1 MRWEGGRRSNR
12 IEDRRGMRVGRGLAG
27 GGLGGIVLLLIAL
40 YFGIDPGLLLMD
52 SEPQPQIQALDPA
65 QEELKEFVAVV
76 LADTEDT
83 WSAIFAERG
92 ERYLEPTLVL
102 FTGQVQSGCGI
113 AGAAAGPFYCPIDK
127 KVYLDLRFF
136 DELQQRFGAPGDF
149 ARAYVIAHEIGHH
162 VQTLLGI
169 SEQTLA
175 LRQRLSP
182 AEANALSV
190 RQELQA
196 DCFAGIWAYHAD
208 RSRHLLEAGDI
219 EEGLQAAS
227 AIGDDTLQQ
236 QAQGQVRPETFTHGS
251 SAQRVS
257 WFRQGLS
264 SGDPS
269 DCNTFATSQL

>member
-27 GGLGGIVLLLIAL
+27 GGLGSIVLLLIAL

-102 FTGQVQSGCGI
+102 FSGQVQSGCGI

-236 QAQGQVRPETFTHGS
+236 QAQGHVRPETFTHGS

>member
-27 GGLGGIVLLLIAL
+27 GGLGSIVLLLIAL

-102 FTGQVQSGCGI
+102 FSGQVQSGCGI